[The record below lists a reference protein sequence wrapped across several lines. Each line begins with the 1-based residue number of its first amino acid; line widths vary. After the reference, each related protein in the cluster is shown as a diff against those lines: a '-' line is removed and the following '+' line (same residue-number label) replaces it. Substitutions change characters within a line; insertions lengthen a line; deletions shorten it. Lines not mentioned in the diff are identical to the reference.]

1 MIQPVGLYAQSTG
14 QVTTEANGKMG
25 KNEFLAMLVT
35 QMKYQ
40 DPLNPT
46 DNTAMIAQ
54 MAQFSQL
61 EQMMAMTEAF
71 SGLQTVAMLGKVV
84 SATATDGS
92 TMVGKVVSVSLN
104 GDTPLLNANLG
115 EMTPTGFAEYTPP
128 ATALIALK
136 DVFDVTF

>member
-1 MIQPVGLYAQSTG
+1 MIQPMGLYAQSTG

-25 KNEFLAMLVT
+25 KSEFLAMLVT

-46 DNTAMIAQ
+46 DNAQMIAQ

-61 EQMMAMTEAF
+61 EQMLAMTEAF
-71 SGLQTVAMLGKVV
+71 TGLQTVAMLGKVV

-92 TMVGKVVSVSLN
+92 ILTGKVVSVSMN
-104 GDTPLLNANLG
+104 GDMPLLNATLG
-115 EMTPTGFAEYTPP
+115 ENTPTGFQEYTPP

-136 DVFDVTF
+136 DVYDVSF

>member
-1 MIQPVGLYAQSTG
+1 MINPVGLYAQSTG

-25 KNEFLAMLVT
+25 KGDFLTMLVT

-61 EQMMAMTEAF
+61 EQMLAMTEAF
-71 SGLQTVAMLGKVV
+71 TGLQSVAMLGKVV

-92 TMVGKVVSVSLN
+92 ALIGKVVSVSMN

-115 EMTPTGFAEYTPP
+115 EMTPTGFQAYTP
-128 ATALIALK
+128 ASTALIALK
-136 DVFDVTF
+136 DVYDVTY

>member
-25 KNEFLAMLVT
+25 KNEFLTMLVT

-40 DPLNPT
+40 DPLNPA

-61 EQMMAMTEAF
+61 EQMLTMTEAF
-71 SGLQTVAMLGKVV
+71 KGLQTVAMLGKIV
-84 SATATDGS
+84 SAMATDGS
-92 TMVGKVVSVSLN
+92 VLSGKVTSVSMN
-104 GDTPLLNANLG
+104 GDTPLLTLEDG
-115 EMTPTGFAEYTPP
+115 SLV
-128 ATALIALK
+128 ALQ
-136 DVFDVTF
+136 DVMEVTY

>member
-1 MIQPVGLYAQSTG
+1 MIEPVGLYAQSTG
-14 QVTTEANGKMG
+14 KVTTEPNGKMG
-25 KNEFLAMLVT
+25 KDEFLSMLVT

-61 EQMMAMTEAF
+61 EQMLAMTNAF
-71 SGLQTVAMLGKVV
+71 TGLQTVAMLGKVV

-92 TMVGKVVSVSLN
+92 VLTGKVASVSLN
-104 GDTPLLNANLG
+104 GDTPLLNATLG
-115 EMTPTGFAEYTPP
+115 EMTPTGFVAYDPP

-136 DVFDVTF
+136 DVYDVTY